1 MQFMKKGGKNMES
14 IGVIRGMDSLGRVVI
29 PRELRDLYKLEGQ
42 VEVVSTA
49 EGILIRNPKY
59 KLVENH

>member
-1 MQFMKKGGKNMES
+1 MES

-42 VEVVSTA
+42 VEVVSTR

-59 KLVENH
+59 KLVEITKH

>member
-1 MQFMKKGGKNMES
+1 MKKGGKNMES

-42 VEVVSTA
+42 VEVVATA

-59 KLVENH
+59 KLVENK

>member
-1 MQFMKKGGKNMES
+1 MES

-59 KLVENH
+59 KLVENK